1 MADIKIKIVS
11 NPYQET
17 VRFFRWDNGWQEIT
31 TSTNPNSALHS
42 TKIVNGFF
50 PFKAEEIIDILAKEF
65 GGGDIIELH
74 FEGADDEWQELLAI
88 CTEGP
93 RANTYEAI
101 RDERYLSNARDV
113 LPEIVEVFREI
124 QGLIDEAVSER
135 TKVSEQIRK
144 FTDVSSDIIP
154 LCVLGSYSAGK

>member
-11 NPYQET
+11 NPYQKI

-65 GGGDIIELH
+65 GGGDKIELH

-93 RANTYEAI
+93 RANT
-101 RDERYLSNARDV
+101 
-113 LPEIVEVFREI
+113 
-124 QGLIDEAVSER
+124 
-135 TKVSEQIRK
+135 
-144 FTDVSSDIIP
+144 
-154 LCVLGSYSAGK
+154 

>member
-11 NPYQET
+11 NPYQEI

-31 TSTNPNSALHS
+31 TSSNPNSALHS

-65 GGGDIIELH
+65 GDGEKIELH

-93 RANTYEAI
+93 RANTYEVI

-124 QGLIDEAVSER
+124 QGLVDEAVSER
-135 TKVSEQIRK
+135 TKVS
-144 FTDVSSDIIP
+144 
-154 LCVLGSYSAGK
+154 